1 MEPNKVW
8 VQELTLVYYAVRSL
22 VNMEKIA
29 EPEDDIWPNL
39 GAIFAEHLVKLKMKS
54 FQSQGKKKEMVGSL
68 LTPIFIHCGVPLDDA
83 AMDDK
88 IIYMDA
94 AHLTSAQWLKDDR
107 Y

>member
-1 MEPNKVW
+1 MDESGSNPWSITEP
-8 VQELTLVYYAVRSL
+8 T
-22 VNMEKIA
+22 
-29 EPEDDIWPNL
+29 DDTWPNL
-39 GAIFAEHLVKLKMKS
+39 EALFAEHLVKLKMNP
-54 FQSQGKKKEMVGSL
+54 FQSQGKKKETIGSL
-68 LTPIFIHCGVPLDDA
+68 LTPIFRHCRVPLDDA